1 MNQRLSYVRNVGMSK
16 SFCKVGDGGRGGGGG
31 RGGELRRDKVQNRLN
46 TF

>member
-1 MNQRLSYVRNVGMSK
+1 MLGMSRR
-16 SFCKVGDGGRGGGGG
+16 FCKVEGGGGVGG

>member
-1 MNQRLSYVRNVGMSK
+1 MSK
-16 SFCKVGDGGRGGGGG
+16 SFCKVGDGGGGGGG

>member
-1 MNQRLSYVRNVGMSK
+1 MNQRLLYVRNVGMSK
-16 SFCKVGDGGRGGGGG
+16 SFCQVGDGGGGG